1 MLSTPLGDIIILIDN
16 KAISYNAIPVNRD
29 KTIRLQL
36 NLTLH
41 LRLNNT
47 HKKTRDILLLKMH

>member
-29 KTIRLQL
+29 K
-36 NLTLH
+36 NLYGH
-41 LRLNNT
+41 SW
-47 HKKTRDILLLKMH
+47 KI